1 MLYFSSSIKYDIFET
16 YPLLELQMEE
26 LVPYFCKMAMVTNGY
41 LNLDAFGRQVTI
53 RIEILTILAF
63 KLCMNC
69 LRLAA
74 PELFFSSS
82 KLITRFR
89 VLVIKDSGTY
99 LQKGFGFRKIE
110 FSPPFQIFLNFL
122 ELVSGVVWWWLLIP
136 GALGFLWEPSKITEF
151 LLVVSTGISIF
162 RY

>member
-1 MLYFSSSIKYDIFET
+1 MSYFSSSIKYDIFKT
-16 YPLLELQMEE
+16 YPLLVLQMEE
-26 LVPYFCKMAMVTNGY
+26 LVTYFCKIAMVTNGDIF
-41 LNLDAFGRQVTI
+41 LHGLARHVLI
-53 RIEILTILAF
+53 RIAILTISAF

-99 LQKGFGFRKIE
+99 LQKGFGFFKL
-110 FSPPFQIFLNFL
+110 SFLRRFK
-122 ELVSGVVWWWLLIP
+122 S
-136 GALGFLWEPSKITEF
+136 F
-151 LLVVSTGISIF
+151 
-162 RY
+162 

>member
-26 LVPYFCKMAMVTNGY
+26 LVTYFCKMAMVTNGD
-41 LNLDAFGRQVTI
+41 LFLHGLARHVLI

-69 LRLAA
+69 LRLPA
-74 PELFFSSS
+74 PELFFSGL
-82 KLITRFR
+82 KLITLFR

-99 LQKGFGFRKIE
+99 LQKGFGFRKIK
-110 FSPPFQIFLNFL
+110 FSPPFQIFSNFL
-122 ELVSGVVWWWLLIP
+122 ELVSGVV
-136 GALGFLWEPSKITEF
+136 
-151 LLVVSTGISIF
+151 
-162 RY
+162 

>member
-1 MLYFSSSIKYDIFET
+1 
-16 YPLLELQMEE
+16 LLELQMEE
-26 LVPYFCKMAMVTNGY
+26 LVTYFCKMVMVTNGD
-41 LNLDAFGRQVTI
+41 LFFHGLARHVLI

-89 VLVIKDSGTY
+89 VLVIKDFGTY

-110 FSPPFQIFLNFL
+110 FSPPFQSFLNFL
-122 ELVSGVVWWWLLIP
+122 ELVSGVV
-136 GALGFLWEPSKITEF
+136 
-151 LLVVSTGISIF
+151 
-162 RY
+162 

>member
-1 MLYFSSSIKYDIFET
+1 
-16 YPLLELQMEE
+16 
-26 LVPYFCKMAMVTNGY
+26 MAMVTNGD
-41 LNLDAFGRQVTI
+41 LFLHGLACHVLI

-69 LRLAA
+69 LSLAA

-82 KLITRFR
+82 KLITWFR

-99 LQKGFGFRKIE
+99 LPKRFGFRKIE

-122 ELVSGVVWWWLLIP
+122 ELVSG
-136 GALGFLWEPSKITEF
+136 
-151 LLVVSTGISIF
+151 LV
-162 RY
+162 